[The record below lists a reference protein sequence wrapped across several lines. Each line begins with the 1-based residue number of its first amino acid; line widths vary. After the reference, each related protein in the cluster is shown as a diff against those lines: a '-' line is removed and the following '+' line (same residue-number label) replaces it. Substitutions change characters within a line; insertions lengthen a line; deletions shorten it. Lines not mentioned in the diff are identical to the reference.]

1 MKKIIKGQIYDTS
14 TAQLIAAVQLRE
26 IYQALYLKRS
36 NEFFVYS
43 VKDGRETISPLNY
56 READEWARIYLPDAA
71 YQKFFGE
78 IPEDS
83 KKINV
88 SIRLRGDT
96 YQKLQRL
103 SAACAMPASE
113 CIEQML
119 NGSYDAL
126 RGKKDEE
133 TNLYSGD

>member
-1 MKKIIKGQIYDTS
+1 MIFHHTEDGDKNY
-14 TAQLIAAVQLRE
+14 AVENDKSL
-26 IYQALYLKRS
+26 
-36 NEFFVYS
+36 
-43 VKDGRETISPLNY
+43 ETIPQAAPAKDNEEFINPLSY
-56 READEWARIYLPDAA
+56 LEADEWARMFLSDAA

>member
-1 MKKIIKGQIYDTS
+1 MRKIIKGQIYDTS

-36 NEFFVYS
+36 KEFFVYS
-43 VKDGRETISPLNY
+43 LKDNEEFINPLSY
-56 READEWARIYLPDAA
+56 LEADEWARMFLSDAA

-78 IPEDS
+78 IP
-83 KKINV
+83 
-88 SIRLRGDT
+88 

>member
-1 MKKIIKGQIYDTS
+1 MRKIIKGQIYDTS
-14 TAQLIAAVQLRE
+14 TAQLIAAVELRE

-43 VKDGRETISPLNY
+43 VKDGRETISPLSY

-83 KKINV
+83 EKINV
-88 SIRLRGDT
+88 SIRLRKDT

-119 NGSYDAL
+119 TGSYNAL
-126 RGKKDEE
+126 RGVEDEE
-133 TNLYSGD
+133 KNLYTGD